1 MNNHYNCIYMYV
13 DKINGKC
20 YIGQAKDFNKRHSK
34 HLHSS
39 KSKNDKDYKLPIHN
53 AIRKYGID
61 NFNIIIL
68 KENLDTQCLLNLY
81 ECYYIKKD
89 NTLSKNNN
97 GYNISS
103 GGSNGNNFAGKT
115 EEEMNE
121 MKERW
126 KNNENRKYWKGKNI
140 PTEIKNKMSESNKK
154 IRGKKI
160 LQYTLDMVFIK
171 EWDCI
176 RDIERELKIA
186 NQNISKCCK
195 GKRKTAGGF
204 IWRYKKE

>member
-1 MNNHYNCIYMYV
+1 
-13 DKINGKC
+13 
-20 YIGQAKDFNKRHSK
+20 
-34 HLHSS
+34 
-39 KSKNDKDYKLPIHN
+39 
-53 AIRKYGID
+53 
-61 NFNIIIL
+61 
-68 KENLDTQCLLNLY
+68 
-81 ECYYIKKD
+81 
-89 NTLSKNNN
+89 
-97 GYNISS
+97 
-103 GGSNGNNFAGKT
+103 
-115 EEEMNE
+115 MNE